1 MFPLLHMFNVKS
13 LDLEPHGFTGITLN
27 DFKAGLY
34 VNYEIASLL
43 LHMLCL
49 VWSYM
54 GLCGPVAKV
63 VSF

>member
-1 MFPLLHMFNVKS
+1 MFNVKS

-43 LHMLCL
+43 LHMLNFENL
-49 VWSYM
+49 NLIW
-54 GLCGPVAKV
+54 GKGIHKQI
-63 VSF
+63 